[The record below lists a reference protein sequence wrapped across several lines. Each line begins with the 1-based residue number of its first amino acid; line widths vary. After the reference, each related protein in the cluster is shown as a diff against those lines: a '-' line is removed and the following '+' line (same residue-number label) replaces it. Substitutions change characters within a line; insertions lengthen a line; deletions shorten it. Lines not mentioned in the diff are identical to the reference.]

1 MSGAAN
7 PKLGLRPALPADG
20 PLLIAI
26 FRASIGELTSD
37 DYSETQQEAWAS
49 AADDEGAFLKR
60 VMDNLALVATL
71 DGSPVAFATLKGNR
85 VIDML
90 YVHPAGTRRGAA
102 SLLCDALE
110 KLAAGR
116 GTESIA
122 VDASDTAKAFFE
134 KRGYVPKLRNT
145 VMRND
150 EWLAN
155 TTMDKPL
162 ASKGEAS

>member
-26 FRASIGELTSD
+26 FRASIAELTCD
-37 DYSETQQEAWAS
+37 DYSEAQRDAWAS
-49 AADDEGAFLKR
+49 AADDEDAFLRR
-60 VMDNLALVATL
+60 VTGNLALVATL
-71 DGSPVAFATLKGNR
+71 GGSPIAFATLKGNR
-85 VIDML
+85 IIDML
-90 YVHPAGTRRGAA
+90 YVHPAAAGRGAA

-116 GTESIA
+116 GADSIA
-122 VDASDTAKAFFE
+122 VEASDTAKGFFE

-145 VMRND
+145 VMCND

-155 TTMDKPL
+155 TSMDKPL
-162 ASKGEAS
+162 ARKGEAS